1 MKKDI
6 LDTIILIENNSE
18 GVVYFFVG
26 VVNFLWKA
34 GTKTTSLRMLEKDLC
49 FTLLAWKINKYL
61 VIIL

>member
-6 LDTIILIENNSE
+6 LDTIIQ
-18 GVVYFFVG
+18 GVVHFFVG

-49 FTLLAWKINKYL
+49 FT
-61 VIIL
+61 